1 MEETCTAALNAS
13 NEWLITIGCGS
24 QTEETAALNASNE
37 WLVTIGCGSQT
48 EETAALNASNEWLVT
63 IGCGSQTEETAALNV
78 SNEWL
83 VTIGCGSQTEETAA
97 LNVSNEPLVT
107 TGCGQP
113 DRGDS
118 SFECLKWATHNYWL
132 WQPVSVST
140 REKRFL
146 SLLSLTRS
154 DNEKER
160 VHAPSLSQG
169 YHKSGFIL

>member
-1 MEETCTAALNAS
+1 MLINYLVEFAWVSIRIFLLLVPNTDHLQQVDHYVRGCTAALNAS

-24 QTEETAALNASNE
+24 QTEETAALNA
-37 WLVTIGCGSQT
+37 
-48 EETAALNASNEWLVT
+48 
-63 IGCGSQTEETAALNV
+63 